1 MKSTLPQPDLIGC
14 SAAKETEITAA
25 CHGAWLTRS
34 VSRATLLLYWLAGAS
49 RSGSFWGHLI
59 AHFVEN
65 FVEENP
71 NSTKC
76 ATKWRVSAALAI
88 VSIVQQ
94 SVWAAEQTDPALIPN
109 IFIPESSPAHAI
121 SHLAVFVLAITGAI
135 FTVVGGLLVYA
146 LVRFRRRANDD
157 GTEPAQVYGSGPVE
171 AAWTTVPFL
180 IVLVLTLATARVIQ
194 EVQDARK
201 PVAALDVQII
211 GHQWWWEIRYPKL
224 GIVTANE
231 LHVPVSQGADRLPT
245 FLDLRSADVV
255 HSFWVPR
262 LAGKTDLIPNKINS
276 MWIEPE
282 RTGLFLGQ
290 CAKYCG
296 TQHAKMLLRVYVDTR
311 EGFDRWVKEQQK
323 AAELPL
329 TPSDGERE
337 KGNASAASGRLVFEQ
352 TACIN
357 CHAVNGTVANGRFG
371 PDLTHLM
378 SRATLGSGALA
389 NSPEGLR
396 AWIKSPEQF
405 KPGVLMPAM
414 NLNNADLDKLVVYL
428 TTLK

>member
-1 MKSTLPQPDLIGC
+1 MSRLWTTMLFLVA
-14 SAAKETEITAA
+14 SVLY
-25 CHGAWLTRS
+25 GA
-34 VSRATLLLYWLAGAS
+34 
-49 RSGSFWGHLI
+49 
-59 AHFVEN
+59 E
-65 FVEENP
+65 
-71 NSTKC
+71 
-76 ATKWRVSAALAI
+76 RV
-88 VSIVQQ
+88 
-94 SVWAAEQTDPALIPN
+94 DPALVPN
-109 IFIPESSPAHAI
+109 IFSPESTPAHSI

-135 FTVVGGLLVYA
+135 FVVVAGLLLYA
-146 LVRFRRRANDD
+146 VVRFRRRANDD
-157 GTEPAQVYGSGPVE
+157 GTEPAQIYGSGPVE

-180 IVLVLTLATARVIQ
+180 IVLVLTLATARVIH

-201 PVAALDVQII
+201 PVAALDVQVI

-231 LHVPVSQGADRLPT
+231 LHVPVSQSGDRLPT

-262 LAGKTDLIPNKINS
+262 LAGKTDLIPNKVNS

-296 TQHAKMLLRVYVDTR
+296 TQHAKMLLRVYVHTR
-311 EGFDRWVKEQQK
+311 EDFDRWVKKQEK
-323 AAELPL
+323 LAANN
-329 TPSDGERE
+329 PSGD
-337 KGNASAASGRLVFEQ
+337 AGRLVFEQ

-389 NSPEGLR
+389 NSAEELR

-414 NLNNADLDKLVVYL
+414 NLNSADLDKMVAYL
-428 TTLK
+428 MTLK